1 MRCHHYSPGWRG
13 RQRGA
18 ALVLALLVFAISAAI
33 IVGMHRDFN
42 RVYQQAGNSML
53 AQQSRVY
60 LIGAEELATLA
71 LQVDYDQD
79 TANERRR
86 DDLEEVWARDEVPYP
101 LDEGGWLSGYLEDL
115 QGRFNLNSLAE
126 QAPGGEGKPRFTPPQ
141 QQFIRLLLALE
152 EPALSEPEAISVTEA
167 IGDWLD
173 ADSNIRLE
181 GAEEDYYFGLTPPYR
196 SGNRPMASTSELRAV
211 SGVSAELY
219 LALEPWVTVWPQT
232 AGKLNLHTA
241 PAMVLRSL
249 GEDGSLIPLS
259 ESDALSLVE
268 YRKENGFNDLEDFK
282 NHPVFAD
289 RQGDMG
295 AQLSLL
301 GESSDYFL
309 LRARVEV
316 ADRNTRLYSV
326 LQRDGRRV
334 SAVVRA
340 SGSL

>member
-1 MRCHHYSPGWRG
+1 MRYRRSDPVLPG

-18 ALVLALLVFAISAAI
+18 ALVLALLVFAICAAI
-33 IVGMHRDFN
+33 IVSMHRDFN

-53 AQQSRVY
+53 AQQSGVY
-60 LIGAEELATLA
+60 LRGAEELAALA

-79 TANERRR
+79 MANELRR

-115 QGRFNLNSLAE
+115 QGRFNLNNLAKR
-126 QAPGGEGKPRFTPPQ
+126 APGGEGKSRFTPAQ

-152 EPALSEPEAISVTEA
+152 EPALSEPEAISITEA

-173 ADSNIRLE
+173 ADSNVRLD
-181 GAEEDYYFGLTPPYR
+181 GAEDDHYFGLAPAYR
-196 SGNRPMASTSELRAV
+196 SANQAMASTSELRSVA
-211 SGVSAELY
+211 GVTAELY
-219 LALEPWVTVWPQT
+219 LALQPWVTVWPQVP
-232 AGKLNLHTA
+232 AKLNVHTA

-249 GEDGSLIPLS
+249 GENDSLVPLS
-259 ESDALSLVE
+259 ESDALALVE
-268 YRKENGFNDLEDFK
+268 YRKENGFSDRRDVK
-282 NHPVFAD
+282 NHPVLAD
-289 RQGDMG
+289 RLDNMSD
-295 AQLSLL
+295 QLGLL

-316 ADRNTRLYSV
+316 ADRNMRLYSV
-326 LQRDGRRV
+326 LQREGRTV
-334 SAVVRA
+334 TAVVRA

>member
-1 MRCHHYSPGWRG
+1 MPCRLSSSGLPGT
-13 RQRGA
+13 QRGA

-42 RVYQQAGNSML
+42 RVYQQAGNSLL

-60 LIGAEELATLA
+60 LRGAEELAALA

-79 TANERRR
+79 TAKERRR
-86 DDLEEVWARDEVPYP
+86 DDLEEIWARDEVPYP

-126 QAPGGEGKPRFTPPQ
+126 RASGENGKSRFTPAQ

-152 EPALSEPEAISVTEA
+152 EPALSEPEAVAITEA

-173 ADSNIRLE
+173 ADSDVRPE
-181 GAEEDYYFGLTPPYR
+181 GAEDDSYFGLTPAYR
-196 SGNRPMASTSELRAV
+196 SANRPMASASELRSVA
-211 SGVSAELY
+211 GVSAELY
-219 LALEPWVTVWPQT
+219 LALQPWVTVWPQT
-232 AGKLNLHTA
+232 PAKLNLHTA
-241 PAMVLRSL
+241 PAMVFRSL
-249 GEDGSLIPLS
+249 GEDDSLIPLS
-259 ESDALSLVE
+259 ESDALALVE
-268 YRKENGFNDLEDFK
+268 YRQENGFNDLDDFR
-282 NHPVFAD
+282 NHPVLAD
-289 RQGDMG
+289 RQENMG

-309 LRARVEV
+309 LSARVEV

-326 LQRDGRRV
+326 LQRDGRIVTAR
-334 SAVVRA
+334 VRA